1 MFKIFIYI
9 KEYSD
14 HKLRMFIIFCKLF
27 PDFYHKNKFI
37 DQLFVLALFSKL
49 GAIKNINLKTRT
61 LMELVSF

>member
-1 MFKIFIYI
+1 
-9 KEYSD
+9 
-14 HKLRMFIIFCKLF
+14 MFIIFCKLF